1 MVEEGEVNEVEIKD
15 TYIALT
21 PKNNEKQNFIKQYVW
36 NIVGLVGS
44 FVWSRC
50 YVFTSHSSGKFA
62 IIEFYFNLDF
72 STHYLSSN
80 W

>member
-1 MVEEGEVNEVEIKD
+1 MVEKGEVNEVEIKD
-15 TYIALT
+15 TYIAFT
-21 PKNNEKQNFIKQYVW
+21 PKDNENQIYKTGRMEDS
-36 NIVGLVGS
+36 GLVES